1 MQELASSGD
10 LASCSSTCAF
20 ALLSSRTDLA
30 HSSYRMPVTKADV
43 VRLIKKAAQSPEE
56 KFQLLALAGEK
67 PSLWS
72 ELDEEDVVGCL
83 RAQLRK
89 EGRQDRRA

>member
-1 MQELASSGD
+1 MLEHLRVVLLRSLAD
-10 LASCSSTCAF
+10 LVHA
-20 ALLSSRTDLA
+20 
-30 HSSYRMPVTKADV
+30 SYRMPVTKADV
-43 VRLIKKAAQSPEE
+43 VRLIKKAAESPQE
-56 KFQLLALAGEK
+56 KDQLLALAGDK

-89 EGRQDRRA
+89 EGRHVFRA